1 MCNVYIQIYVF
12 YMFIYLYLYRL
23 NDPKLIPYICLP
35 EDATPVSP
43 DETSAG
49 NTDLE
54 RLLEE
59 EGRSRLY
66 MFSFG

>member
-1 MCNVYIQIYVF
+1 MYHNMCNVYIQIYVF
-12 YMFIYLYLYRL
+12 ICLFIYIYFYRS
-23 NDPKLIPYICLP
+23 NDPKLIPYIYICWP

-49 NTDLE
+49 NNDLE

-59 EGRSRLY
+59 E
-66 MFSFG
+66 

>member
-1 MCNVYIQIYVF
+1 MQCLHSNICL
-12 YMFIYLYLYRL
+12 YMSIYLYLFFRS
-23 NDPKLIPYICLP
+23 NDPKLIPYIYTCWP

-49 NTDLE
+49 NNDLE

-59 EGRSRLY
+59 E
-66 MFSFG
+66 